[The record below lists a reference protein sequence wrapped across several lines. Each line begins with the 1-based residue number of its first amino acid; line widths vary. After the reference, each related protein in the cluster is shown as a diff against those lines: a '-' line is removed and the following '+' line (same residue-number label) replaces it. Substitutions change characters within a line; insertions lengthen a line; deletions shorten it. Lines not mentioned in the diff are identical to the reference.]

1 MELLVGVFYNN
12 EEEQFVIR
20 WSRVVDSWNKYL
32 GNSILEYRFE
42 ERRGWISNI
51 EFRNTGR
58 WIRYVRNDRPTSI
71 VVYCKTTKRCTY
83 SMVQWK
89 RRYLQRNVN
98 RHLCTDRYPY
108 SLLYSLSCLKE
119 TFNEKKKI
127 ARAYYS
133 QKFKKVGKTFH
144 LKKTNS
150 TTIVQLSYT
159 EKKIDFEKKIEERS
173 RRINRSSWLI
183 FSREG
188 SRLAFH
194 RERTSGFFPRGGMHA
209 WRQTRAP
216 ISGEARGGGTCLG
229 ANIIVECLAGKL
241 SGRGE
246 PWCTQNRPQ
255 LRSPDEIYTNV
266 EGGGWKGFCTGNG
279 RLVFFCSDCELYFKF
294 A

>member
-32 GNSILEYRFE
+32 GNNILEYRFE

-119 TFNEKKKI
+119 TFNEKKKLLEHI
-127 ARAYYS
+127 I
-133 QKFKKVGKTFH
+133 QKNSKK
-144 LKKTNS
+144 
-150 TTIVQLSYT
+150 
-159 EKKIDFEKKIEERS
+159 FEKHSTWKKPTRPRLSNCRTRRKKSIS
-173 RRINRSSWLI
+173 RKKSKKDR
-183 FSREG
+183 
-188 SRLAFH
+188 
-194 RERTSGFFPRGGMHA
+194 
-209 WRQTRAP
+209 
-216 ISGEARGGGTCLG
+216 
-229 ANIIVECLAGKL
+229 
-241 SGRGE
+241 
-246 PWCTQNRPQ
+246 
-255 LRSPDEIYTNV
+255 DE
-266 EGGGWKGFCTGNG
+266 
-279 RLVFFCSDCELYFKF
+279 
-294 A
+294 